1 MHPSVSVSWKLYFEQ
16 KYPNLRVVLFSAFPE
31 QQKLVENTG
40 RRLLKKQAIHKLGWA
55 YGADSLIQLA
65 KCHFDNK
72 SEKGESETG
81 ENINKGVA
89 KKENAEEDY
98 VTIGMIG
105 QPNAGKSSLINGLLE
120 DKKVSVSKTP
130 GHTKHFQTIFYS
142 AGIRLVTCIICV
154 SFVQYN

>member
-1 MHPSVSVSWKLYFEQ
+1 M
-16 KYPNLRVVLFSAFPE
+16 
-31 QQKLVENTG
+31 
-40 RRLLKKQAIHKLGWA
+40 
-55 YGADSLIQLA
+55 IQLA

-142 AGIRLVTCIICV
+142 AGIRLVTCTNCGYRLLFAFCLFNTIKGNFSSLFLIKPNQNTDLHCGLFPFYMGIIKKTPTALLTLIV
-154 SFVQYN
+154 Y